1 MATVFPL
8 FVNPGVGRDRS
19 GRELS
24 KTTYASGNPEAEG
37 ESADVSKISAA
48 RSARFCLSER
58 WKASIRML
66 IAWFVDRSSG
76 GRVSKVANASEI
88 SPFFKRVS
96 AAVMM
101 LTWEFKGPGPR
112 FARPESPHFAD
123 FGNVAEFRV

>member
-1 MATVFPL
+1 M
-8 FVNPGVGRDRS
+8 
-19 GRELS
+19 
-24 KTTYASGNPEAEG
+24 
-37 ESADVSKISAA
+37 SKISAA

-76 GRVSKVANASEI
+76 GRVSKVASASEI
-88 SPFFKRVS
+88 SPFFRRVL

-101 LTWEFKGPGPR
+101 LTRESKGCSSYS
-112 FARPESPHFAD
+112 ARPESPHFAD